1 MRKIILIL
9 KDISMIC
16 FLIRNILLKS
26 KKYPEL
32 IKIAQDMWY
41 DITKEINKRVKNV
54 KSDMPYKAQ
63 YVLEELIKRLQKS
76 V

>member
-1 MRKIILIL
+1 MKLDKFLDKYNPRN
-9 KDISMIC
+9 DI
-16 FLIRNILLKS
+16 F

-32 IKIAQDMWY
+32 DKIAKDLAY
-41 DITKEINKRVKNV
+41 DIGQDINKRIKNV

-63 YVLEELIKRLQKS
+63 YVLEELIKHLQDA